1 MPREKE
7 GFREQLQQ
15 LQERFPEREAIDLKE
30 VAPLLGVCTRTLKEN
45 KTFPAK
51 KLGGKTGP
59 YIVPLV
65 GLARWM
71 CQDQK

>member
-7 GFREQLQQ
+7 GFREQLEQ
-15 LQERFPEREAIDLKE
+15 LRERFPEREAINIKE
-30 VAPLLGVCTRTLKEN
+30 AAQIIGVCDRTLKED
-45 KTFPAK
+45 KSFPAK

-71 CQDQK
+71 C